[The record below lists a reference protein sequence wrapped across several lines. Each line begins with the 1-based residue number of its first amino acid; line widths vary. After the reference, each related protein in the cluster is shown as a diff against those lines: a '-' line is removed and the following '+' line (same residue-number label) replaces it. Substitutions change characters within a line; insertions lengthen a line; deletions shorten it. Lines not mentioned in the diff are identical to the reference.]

1 MKLLAETGV
10 KFWLRSSSSKNI
22 DSGSLLFFIELS
34 LMYFS
39 YEVFPV
45 FGKEFPTATA

>member
-22 DSGSLLFFIELS
+22 DSGSLFFFIELS

-39 YEVFPV
+39 YDVFPV
-45 FGKEFPTATA
+45 FKKEVPTPTA